1 VLIVSF
7 TATDLKWFALCI
19 NGGPELHSI
28 VAQTPLFSLL
38 QHLPHGL
45 KESILIILLE
55 SQVLRDVSEASIWK
69 ACITECLDVRARSR
83 ERGLLFLLVV
93 YHDVTTLKE

>member
-1 VLIVSF
+1 MLIVSF

-55 SQVLRDVSEASIWK
+55 SQVLRDVSEASVWK
-69 ACITECLDVRARSR
+69 ACITECLDVRCQKQR
-83 ERGLLFLLVV
+83 ERITFSACRVS
-93 YHDVTTLKE
+93 